1 MLAFDLSHEAIYIK
15 AVYYDSY
22 DNNKISS
29 NNNIGQLKGQ
39 VTQVHFFQANILKC
53 HLPGWSFRF
62 SIN

>member
-1 MLAFDLSHEAIYIK
+1 MLAFDLSHEVIYIM
-15 AVYYDSY
+15 AVYYD
-22 DNNKISS
+22 NEKISS